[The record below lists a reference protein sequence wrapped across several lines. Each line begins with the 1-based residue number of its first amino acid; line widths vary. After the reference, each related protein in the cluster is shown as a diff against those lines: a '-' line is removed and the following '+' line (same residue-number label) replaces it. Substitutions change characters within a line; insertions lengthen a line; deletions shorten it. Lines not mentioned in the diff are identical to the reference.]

1 MINRFMETGALA
13 RELDA
18 RIQAGRLRDRFQLPT
33 FSGGGRS
40 GKDTVI
46 YLCGNSLGPQPV
58 DTKAY
63 VHSPWGYGFR
73 ECAGA
78 KSLIASSLVC
88 LRRSIAGVMDKW
100 QEQGILG
107 FFTPPDEFAHADASV
122 LDDMAALVN
131 EMPKA
136 MNNQGREEKLMGRH
150 GSRQA
155 KGNIAVQ

>member
-1 MINRFMETGALA
+1 MLHLIAAALA
-13 RELDA
+13 HALDA

-63 VHSPWGYGFR
+63 VHTVSTMVFANVLGQVPH
-73 ECAGA
+73 
-78 KSLIASSLVC
+78 ILVSGS

-100 QEQGILG
+100 HEQGILG
-107 FFTPPDEFAHADASV
+107 FFTPPDEFAHADAAV
-122 LDDMAALVN
+122 LDDMALVVN
-131 EMPKA
+131 ERHIRERGEPMGRCGSP
-136 MNNQGREEKLMGRH
+136 QGRATSQL
-150 GSRQA
+150 
-155 KGNIAVQ
+155 NDP